1 MVSIKKLLFNNV
13 KKLIPRISATEMIA
27 LQSGTTSIDRQLF
40 EGKIKKTSFNNK
52 PQDVFDK
59 KLITELVE
67 KFPEQQIY
75 PHGNYHKLFEFLGIN
90 KFFSFLIPEKYGGK
104 VMYVEEMSNILTYI
118 TSANPT
124 LGVITMVPNSLGPSE
139 LLLHYGTEEQ
149 KKEHLPK
156 IIKGQIRWCQGYSE
170 PGSGSD
176 LASLATKAEDIG
188 EKFLVNGQKVWTS
201 YADKADW
208 IFALVRTGPKEPKHD
223 GISFLLI
230 DMETKGVSTK
240 PITLIS
246 GKSPFCETFF
256 DDVEVPKNN
265 LIGELNTGWTI
276 AKKLLQHERAF
287 ISNFGL
293 AAGMGS
299 TKDVVSI
306 AKKHL
311 GDENGKIQNE
321 FYRSEISSHKIKE
334 HAFGLTLKRAGDEGG
349 KASATASMFKLYG
362 TEHNKKRHEL
372 MIAASGINGVAWE
385 GDEFE
390 DSDKNL
396 TKAWLRT
403 KGNSLEGGTSEVQ
416 LNVISKRVLGLP
428 S

>member
-1 MVSIKKLLFNNV
+1 MEQLENFRQEV
-13 KKLIPRISATEMIA
+13 KSWLDENCPASMRNGADPAIPTDEVWGGRKAQYKNPESKIW
-27 LQSGTTSIDRQLF
+27 LDRMGQKGWTMPTVAK
-40 EGKIKKTSFNNK
+40 E
-52 PQDVFDK
+52 
-59 KLITELVE
+59 
-67 KFPEQQIY
+67 
-75 PHGNYHKLFEFLGIN
+75 
-90 KFFSFLIPEKYGGK
+90 YGGGGLSK
-104 VMYVEEMSNILTYI
+104 EEVKILNEEMWMIG
-118 TSANPT
+118 AK
-124 LGVITMVPNSLGPSE
+124 GP
-139 LLLHYGTEEQ
+139 LLSFGIWMLAPVLLEYGTEEQ

-156 IIKGQIRWCQGYSE
+156 IIKGEIRWCQGYSE

-188 EKFLVNGQKVWTS
+188 EHFLVNGQKVWTS

-230 DMETKGVSTK
+230 DMETQGVSTK

-256 DDVEVPKNN
+256 DDVKVTKAN
-265 LIGELNTGWTI
+265 LIGELNAGWTI
-276 AKKLLQHERAF
+276 AKALLQHEREF
-287 ISNFGL
+287 ISKFGL
-293 AAGMGS
+293 ASAMGS
-299 TKDVVSI
+299 GGKDIVSL

-311 GDENGKIQNE
+311 GEENGKISNG
-321 FYRSEISSHKIKE
+321 FYRSEITAHKIKE

-349 KASATASMFKLYG
+349 KASPTASMFKLYG
-362 TEHNKKRHEL
+362 TEHNKIRHEL
-372 MIAASGINGVAWE
+372 MVAVTGINGVAWD
-385 GDEFE
+385 GDEFDDDE
-390 DSDKNL
+390 KNL
-396 TKAWLRT
+396 TKSWLRT

>member
-1 MVSIKKLLFNNV
+1 MVLKMEQLENFRQEV
-13 KKLIPRISATEMIA
+13 KSWLDENCPASMRNGADPAIPTDEVWGGRKAQYKNPESKIW
-27 LQSGTTSIDRQLF
+27 LDRMGQKGWTMPTVAK
-40 EGKIKKTSFNNK
+40 E
-52 PQDVFDK
+52 
-59 KLITELVE
+59 
-67 KFPEQQIY
+67 
-75 PHGNYHKLFEFLGIN
+75 
-90 KFFSFLIPEKYGGK
+90 YGGGGLSK
-104 VMYVEEMSNILTYI
+104 EEVKILNEEMWMIG
-118 TSANPT
+118 AK
-124 LGVITMVPNSLGPSE
+124 GP
-139 LLLHYGTEEQ
+139 LLSFGIWMLAPVLLEYGTEEQ

-156 IIKGQIRWCQGYSE
+156 IIKGEIRWCQGYSE

-188 EKFLVNGQKVWTS
+188 EHFLVNGQTVWTS

-230 DMETKGVSTK
+230 DMETQGVSTK

-256 DDVEVPKNN
+256 DDVKVTKAN
-265 LIGELNTGWTI
+265 LIGELNAGWTI
-276 AKKLLQHERAF
+276 AKALLQHEREF
-287 ISNFGL
+287 ISKFGL
-293 AAGMGS
+293 ASAMGS
-299 TKDVVSI
+299 GGKDIVSL

-311 GDENGKIQNE
+311 GEENGKISNG
-321 FYRSEISSHKIKE
+321 FYRSEITAHKIKE

-349 KASATASMFKLYG
+349 KASPTASMFKLYG
-362 TEHNKKRHEL
+362 TEHNKMRHEL
-372 MIAASGINGVAWE
+372 MVAVTGINGVAWD
-385 GDEFE
+385 GDEFDDDE
-390 DSDKNL
+390 KNL
-396 TKAWLRT
+396 TKSWLRT

>member
-1 MVSIKKLLFNNV
+1 MSELDNFRQEVKDWLKENCPSSMQNGADPKTPVDEVWGGRKAVYKNPDSKIWLERMGSKGWTMPTVSK
-13 KKLIPRISATEMIA
+13 E
-27 LQSGTTSIDRQLF
+27 
-40 EGKIKKTSFNNK
+40 
-52 PQDVFDK
+52 
-59 KLITELVE
+59 
-67 KFPEQQIY
+67 
-75 PHGNYHKLFEFLGIN
+75 
-90 KFFSFLIPEKYGGK
+90 YGGGGLSK
-104 VMYVEEMSNILTYI
+104 DEVKILNEEMFMIG
-118 TSANPT
+118 AKAP
-124 LGVITMVPNSLGPSE
+124 
-139 LLLHYGTEEQ
+139 LLSFGIWMLAPVLLEYGTEEQ

-156 IIKGQIRWCQGYSE
+156 IIKGEIRWCQGYSE

-176 LASLATKAEDIG
+176 LASLATKAEDMG
-188 EKFLVNGQKVWTS
+188 DHFLVNGQKVWTS

-230 DMETKGVSTK
+230 DMETPGVSTK

-256 DDVEVPKNN
+256 DNVKASKDN
-265 LIGELNTGWTI
+265 LIGELNAGWAI
-276 AKKLLQHERAF
+276 AKALLQHERAF

-293 AAGMGS
+293 AAAMGS
-299 TKDVVSI
+299 GKDLVSI
-306 AKKHL
+306 AKKHV
-311 GDENGKIQNE
+311 GEENGKISNS
-321 FYRSEISSHKIKE
+321 FYRSEIATHKIKE

-372 MIAASGINGVAWE
+372 MVSAMGIDGVAWD
-385 GDEFE
+385 GDEFDKE
-390 DSDKNL
+390 DKDL
-396 TKAWLRT
+396 TRAWLRT

>member
-1 MVSIKKLLFNNV
+1 MSELNNFRQEVKDWLKENCPSSMQNGADPKTPVDEVWGGRKAVYKNPDSKIWLERMGSKGWTMPTVSK
-13 KKLIPRISATEMIA
+13 E
-27 LQSGTTSIDRQLF
+27 
-40 EGKIKKTSFNNK
+40 
-52 PQDVFDK
+52 
-59 KLITELVE
+59 
-67 KFPEQQIY
+67 
-75 PHGNYHKLFEFLGIN
+75 
-90 KFFSFLIPEKYGGK
+90 YGGGGLSK
-104 VMYVEEMSNILTYI
+104 DEVKILNEEMFMIG
-118 TSANPT
+118 AKAP
-124 LGVITMVPNSLGPSE
+124 
-139 LLLHYGTEEQ
+139 LLSFGIWMLAPVLLEYGTEEQ

-156 IIKGQIRWCQGYSE
+156 IIKGEIRWCQGYSE

-176 LASLATKAEDIG
+176 LASLATKAEDMG
-188 EKFLVNGQKVWTS
+188 DHFLVNGQKVWTS

-230 DMETKGVSTK
+230 DMETPGVSTK

-256 DDVEVPKNN
+256 DNVKASKDN
-265 LIGELNTGWTI
+265 LIGELNAGWAI
-276 AKKLLQHERAF
+276 AKALLQHERAF

-293 AAGMGS
+293 AAAMGS
-299 TKDVVSI
+299 GKDLVSI
-306 AKKHL
+306 AKKHV
-311 GDENGKIQNE
+311 GEENGKISNS
-321 FYRSEISSHKIKE
+321 FYRSEIATHKIKE

-372 MIAASGINGVAWE
+372 MVSAMGVDGVAWD
-385 GDEFE
+385 GDEFDKE
-390 DSDKNL
+390 DKDL
-396 TKAWLRT
+396 TRAWLRT

>member
-1 MVSIKKLLFNNV
+1 MEQLENFRQEV
-13 KKLIPRISATEMIA
+13 KSWLDENCPASMRNGADPAIPTDEVWGGRKAQYKNPESKIW
-27 LQSGTTSIDRQLF
+27 LDRMGQKGWTMPTVAK
-40 EGKIKKTSFNNK
+40 E
-52 PQDVFDK
+52 
-59 KLITELVE
+59 
-67 KFPEQQIY
+67 
-75 PHGNYHKLFEFLGIN
+75 
-90 KFFSFLIPEKYGGK
+90 YGGGGLSK
-104 VMYVEEMSNILTYI
+104 EEVKILNEEMWMIG
-118 TSANPT
+118 AK
-124 LGVITMVPNSLGPSE
+124 GP
-139 LLLHYGTEEQ
+139 LLSFGIWMLAPVLLEYGTEEQ

-156 IIKGQIRWCQGYSE
+156 IIKGEIRWCQGYSE

-188 EKFLVNGQKVWTS
+188 EHFLVNGQKVWTS

-230 DMETKGVSTK
+230 DMETQGVSTK

-256 DDVEVPKNN
+256 DDVKVTKAN
-265 LIGELNTGWTI
+265 LIGELNAGWTI
-276 AKKLLQHERAF
+276 AKALLQHEREF
-287 ISNFGL
+287 ISKFGL
-293 AAGMGS
+293 ASATGS
-299 TKDVVSI
+299 SGKDIVSL

-311 GDENGKIQNE
+311 GEENGKISNG
-321 FYRSEISSHKIKE
+321 FYRSEITAHKIKE

-349 KASATASMFKLYG
+349 KASPTASMFKLYG
-362 TEHNKKRHEL
+362 TEHNKMRHEL
-372 MIAASGINGVAWE
+372 MVAVTGINGVAWD
-385 GDEFE
+385 GDEFDDDE
-390 DSDKNL
+390 KNL
-396 TKAWLRT
+396 TKSWLRT

>member
-1 MVSIKKLLFNNV
+1 MNELDNFRQEVKDWLKENCPSSMQNGADPKTPVDEVWGGRKAVYKNPDSKIWLERMGSKGWTMPTVSK
-13 KKLIPRISATEMIA
+13 E
-27 LQSGTTSIDRQLF
+27 
-40 EGKIKKTSFNNK
+40 
-52 PQDVFDK
+52 
-59 KLITELVE
+59 
-67 KFPEQQIY
+67 
-75 PHGNYHKLFEFLGIN
+75 
-90 KFFSFLIPEKYGGK
+90 YGGGGLSK
-104 VMYVEEMSNILTYI
+104 DEVKILNEEMFMIG
-118 TSANPT
+118 AKAP
-124 LGVITMVPNSLGPSE
+124 
-139 LLLHYGTEEQ
+139 LLSFGIWMLAPVLLEYGTEEQ

-156 IIKGQIRWCQGYSE
+156 IIKGEIRWCQGYSE

-188 EKFLVNGQKVWTS
+188 DHFLVNGQKVWTS

-230 DMETKGVSTK
+230 DMETPGVSTK

-256 DDVEVPKNN
+256 DNVKASKDN
-265 LIGELNTGWTI
+265 LIGELNAGWAI
-276 AKKLLQHERAF
+276 AKALLQHERAF

-293 AAGMGS
+293 AAAMGS
-299 TKDVVSI
+299 GKDLVSI
-306 AKKHL
+306 AKKHI
-311 GDENGKIQNE
+311 GEENGKISNS
-321 FYRSEISSHKIKE
+321 FYRSEIATHKIKE

-372 MIAASGINGVAWE
+372 MVSAMGVDGVAWD
-385 GDEFE
+385 GDEFDKE
-390 DSDKNL
+390 DKDL
-396 TKAWLRT
+396 TRAWLRT

>member
-1 MVSIKKLLFNNV
+1 MSELNNFRQEVKDWLKENCPSSMQNGADPKTPVDEVWGGRKAVYKNPDSKIWLERMGSKGWTMPTVSK
-13 KKLIPRISATEMIA
+13 E
-27 LQSGTTSIDRQLF
+27 
-40 EGKIKKTSFNNK
+40 
-52 PQDVFDK
+52 
-59 KLITELVE
+59 
-67 KFPEQQIY
+67 
-75 PHGNYHKLFEFLGIN
+75 
-90 KFFSFLIPEKYGGK
+90 YGGGGLSK
-104 VMYVEEMSNILTYI
+104 DEVKILNEEMFMIG
-118 TSANPT
+118 AKAP
-124 LGVITMVPNSLGPSE
+124 
-139 LLLHYGTEEQ
+139 LLSFGIWMLAPVLLEYGTEEQ

-156 IIKGQIRWCQGYSE
+156 IIKGEIRWCQGYSE

-176 LASLATKAEDIG
+176 LASLATKAEDMG
-188 EKFLVNGQKVWTS
+188 DHFLVNGQKVWTS

-230 DMETKGVSTK
+230 DMETPGVSTK

-256 DDVEVPKNN
+256 DNVKASKDN
-265 LIGELNTGWTI
+265 LIGELNAGWAI
-276 AKKLLQHERAF
+276 AKALLQHERAF

-293 AAGMGS
+293 AAAMGS
-299 TKDVVSI
+299 GKDLVSI
-306 AKKHL
+306 AKKHI
-311 GDENGKIQNE
+311 GEENGKISNS
-321 FYRSEISSHKIKE
+321 FYRSEIATHKIKE

-372 MIAASGINGVAWE
+372 MVSAMGVDGVAWD
-385 GDEFE
+385 GDEFDKE
-390 DSDKNL
+390 DKDL
-396 TKAWLRT
+396 TRAWLRT

>member
-1 MVSIKKLLFNNV
+1 MNKLDNFRQEVKDWLKENCPSSMQNGADPKTPVDEVWGGRKAVYKNPDSKIWLERMGSKGWTMPTVSK
-13 KKLIPRISATEMIA
+13 E
-27 LQSGTTSIDRQLF
+27 
-40 EGKIKKTSFNNK
+40 
-52 PQDVFDK
+52 
-59 KLITELVE
+59 
-67 KFPEQQIY
+67 
-75 PHGNYHKLFEFLGIN
+75 
-90 KFFSFLIPEKYGGK
+90 YGGGGLSK
-104 VMYVEEMSNILTYI
+104 DEVKILNEEMFMIG
-118 TSANPT
+118 AKAP
-124 LGVITMVPNSLGPSE
+124 
-139 LLLHYGTEEQ
+139 LLSFGIWMLAPVLLEYGTEEQ

-156 IIKGQIRWCQGYSE
+156 IIKGEIRWCQGYSE

-176 LASLATKAEDIG
+176 LASLATKAEDMG
-188 EKFLVNGQKVWTS
+188 DHFLVNGQKVWTS

-230 DMETKGVSTK
+230 DMETPGVSTK

-256 DDVEVPKNN
+256 DNVKASKDN
-265 LIGELNTGWTI
+265 LIGELNAGWAI
-276 AKKLLQHERAF
+276 AKALLQHERAF

-293 AAGMGS
+293 AAAMGS
-299 TKDVVSI
+299 GKDLVSI
-306 AKKHL
+306 AKKHI
-311 GDENGKIQNE
+311 GEENGKISNS
-321 FYRSEISSHKIKE
+321 FYRSEIATHKIKE

-372 MIAASGINGVAWE
+372 MVSAMGVDGVAWD
-385 GDEFE
+385 GDEFDKE
-390 DSDKNL
+390 DKDL
-396 TKAWLRT
+396 TRAWLRT

>member
-1 MVSIKKLLFNNV
+1 MSDLDNFRQEVKEWLDQNCPPSMKKGADPE
-13 KKLIPRISATEMIA
+13 IPVDEVWGGRKAVYKNPDSKVWLERMGSKGWTMPTVPKE
-27 LQSGTTSIDRQLF
+27 
-40 EGKIKKTSFNNK
+40 
-52 PQDVFDK
+52 
-59 KLITELVE
+59 
-67 KFPEQQIY
+67 
-75 PHGNYHKLFEFLGIN
+75 
-90 KFFSFLIPEKYGGK
+90 YGGGGLSKEEVK
-104 VMYVEEMSNILTYI
+104 VLNEEMFMIGTRS
-118 TSANPT
+118 P
-124 LGVITMVPNSLGPSE
+124 
-139 LLLHYGTEEQ
+139 LLSFGIWMLAPVLLEYGTEAQ

-176 LASLATKAEDIG
+176 LASLATKAEDKG
-188 EKFLVNGQKVWTS
+188 DHFLVNGQKVWTS

-208 IFALVRTGPKEPKHD
+208 IFALVRTGPMEPKHD

-230 DMETKGVSTK
+230 DMETEGVSTK

-256 DDVEVPKNN
+256 DDVKASKDN
-265 LIGELNTGWTI
+265 LIGELNNGWTI
-276 AKKLLQHERAF
+276 AKALLQHERAF

-293 AAGMGS
+293 ASAMGS
-299 TKDVVSI
+299 GKDLVSI
-306 AKKHL
+306 AKKHV
-311 GDENGKIQNE
+311 GEKDGKINNG
-321 FYRSEISSHKIKE
+321 FYRSEIASHKIKE

-372 MIAASGINGVAWE
+372 MVAAMGTDGIAWD
-385 GDEFE
+385 GDEFDQE
-390 DSDKNL
+390 DKDL
-396 TKAWLRT
+396 TRAWLRT

>member
-1 MVSIKKLLFNNV
+1 MEQLENFRQEV
-13 KKLIPRISATEMIA
+13 KSWLDENCPASMRNGADPAIPTDEVWGGRKAQYKNPESKIW
-27 LQSGTTSIDRQLF
+27 LDRMGQKGWTMPTVAK
-40 EGKIKKTSFNNK
+40 E
-52 PQDVFDK
+52 
-59 KLITELVE
+59 
-67 KFPEQQIY
+67 
-75 PHGNYHKLFEFLGIN
+75 
-90 KFFSFLIPEKYGGK
+90 YGGGGLSK
-104 VMYVEEMSNILTYI
+104 EEVKILNEEMWMIG
-118 TSANPT
+118 AK
-124 LGVITMVPNSLGPSE
+124 GP
-139 LLLHYGTEEQ
+139 LLSFGIWMLAPVLLEYGTEEQ

-156 IIKGQIRWCQGYSE
+156 IIKGEVRWCQGYSE

-188 EKFLVNGQKVWTS
+188 EHFLVNGQKVWTS

-230 DMETKGVSTK
+230 DMETQGVSTK

-256 DDVEVPKNN
+256 DDVKVTKAN
-265 LIGELNTGWTI
+265 LIGELNAGWTI
-276 AKKLLQHERAF
+276 AKALLQHEREF
-287 ISNFGL
+287 ISKFGL
-293 AAGMGS
+293 ASAMGS
-299 TKDVVSI
+299 GGKDIVSL

-311 GDENGKIQNE
+311 GEENGKISNG
-321 FYRSEISSHKIKE
+321 FYRSEITAHKIKE

-349 KASATASMFKLYG
+349 KASPTASMFKLYG
-362 TEHNKKRHEL
+362 TEHNKMRHEL
-372 MIAASGINGVAWE
+372 MVAVTGINGVAWD
-385 GDEFE
+385 GDEFDDDE
-390 DSDKNL
+390 KNL
-396 TKAWLRT
+396 TKSWLRT

>member
-1 MVSIKKLLFNNV
+1 MDNLDQFRQKVREWLEENCPPSMRTPMVPEEEVWGGRNAKYINPESKLWLERMGNKGWTAPN
-13 KKLIPRISATEMIA
+13 IPKE
-27 LQSGTTSIDRQLF
+27 
-40 EGKIKKTSFNNK
+40 
-52 PQDVFDK
+52 
-59 KLITELVE
+59 
-67 KFPEQQIY
+67 
-75 PHGNYHKLFEFLGIN
+75 
-90 KFFSFLIPEKYGGK
+90 YGGGGLDRDQAK
-104 VMYVEEMSNILTYI
+104 VLHQELNRIKARQPL
-118 TSANPT
+118 
-124 LGVITMVPNSLGPSE
+124 NSFGIWMLAPCIIEFGS
-139 LLLHYGTEEQ
+139 EEQ
-149 KKEHLPK
+149 KMEHIPK
-156 IIKGQIRWCQGYSE
+156 IIKGEIRWCQGYSE

-176 LASLATKAEDIG
+176 LASLSTKAEDMG
-188 EKFLVNGQKVWTS
+188 DHYLVNGQKVWTS

-230 DMETKGVSTK
+230 DMATKGVSTK

-256 DDVEVPKNN
+256 DNVEVPKEN
-265 LIGELNTGWTI
+265 LIGELNAGWTI

-299 TKDVVSI
+299 KRDVVSI

-311 GDENGKIQNE
+311 GEENGKIKNN

-372 MIAASGINGVAWE
+372 MVAASGINGVAWD
-385 GDEFE
+385 GDEF
-390 DSDKNL
+390 DDDDKNL
-396 TKAWLRT
+396 TRAWLRT
-403 KGNSLEGGTSEVQ
+403 KGNSIEGGTSEVQ

-428 S
+428 SQ

>member
-1 MVSIKKLLFNNV
+1 MEQLENFRQEV
-13 KKLIPRISATEMIA
+13 KSWLDENCPASMRNGADPAIPTDEVWGGRKAQYKNPESKIW
-27 LQSGTTSIDRQLF
+27 LDRMGQKGWTMPTVAK
-40 EGKIKKTSFNNK
+40 E
-52 PQDVFDK
+52 
-59 KLITELVE
+59 
-67 KFPEQQIY
+67 
-75 PHGNYHKLFEFLGIN
+75 
-90 KFFSFLIPEKYGGK
+90 YGGGGLSK
-104 VMYVEEMSNILTYI
+104 EEVKILNEEMWMIG
-118 TSANPT
+118 AK
-124 LGVITMVPNSLGPSE
+124 GP
-139 LLLHYGTEEQ
+139 LLSFGIWMLAPVLLEYGTEEQ

-156 IIKGQIRWCQGYSE
+156 IIKGEIRWCQGYSE

-188 EKFLVNGQKVWTS
+188 EHFLVNGQKVWTS

-230 DMETKGVSTK
+230 DMETQGVSTK

-256 DDVEVPKNN
+256 DDVKVTKAN
-265 LIGELNTGWTI
+265 LIGELNAGWTI
-276 AKKLLQHERAF
+276 AKALLQHEREF
-287 ISNFGL
+287 ISKFGL
-293 AAGMGS
+293 ASAMGS
-299 TKDVVSI
+299 GGKDIVSL

-311 GDENGKIQNE
+311 GEENGKISNG
-321 FYRSEISSHKIKE
+321 FYRSEITAHKIKE

-349 KASATASMFKLYG
+349 KASPTASMFKLYG
-362 TEHNKKRHEL
+362 TEHNKMRHEF
-372 MIAASGINGVAWE
+372 MVAVTGINGVAWD
-385 GDEFE
+385 GDEFDDDE
-390 DSDKNL
+390 KNL
-396 TKAWLRT
+396 TKSWLRT

>member
-1 MVSIKKLLFNNV
+1 MSDLDNFRQEVKEWLDQNCPPSMKKGADPE
-13 KKLIPRISATEMIA
+13 IPVDEVWGGRKAVYKNPDSKVWLERMGSKGWTMPTVPKE
-27 LQSGTTSIDRQLF
+27 
-40 EGKIKKTSFNNK
+40 
-52 PQDVFDK
+52 
-59 KLITELVE
+59 
-67 KFPEQQIY
+67 
-75 PHGNYHKLFEFLGIN
+75 
-90 KFFSFLIPEKYGGK
+90 YGGGGLSKEEVK
-104 VMYVEEMSNILTYI
+104 VLNEEMFMIGTRS
-118 TSANPT
+118 P
-124 LGVITMVPNSLGPSE
+124 
-139 LLLHYGTEEQ
+139 LLSFGIWMLAPVLLEYGTEAQ

-156 IIKGQIRWCQGYSE
+156 IIKGEIRWCQGYSE

-176 LASLATKAEDIG
+176 LASLATKAEDKG
-188 EKFLVNGQKVWTS
+188 DHFLVNGQKVWTS

-208 IFALVRTGPKEPKHD
+208 IFALVRTGPMEPKHD

-230 DMETKGVSTK
+230 DMETEGVSTK

-256 DDVEVPKNN
+256 DNVKASKDN
-265 LIGELNTGWTI
+265 LIGELNNGWTI
-276 AKKLLQHERAF
+276 AKALLQHERAF

-293 AAGMGS
+293 ASAMGS
-299 TKDVVSI
+299 GKDLVSI
-306 AKKHL
+306 AKKHV
-311 GDENGKIQNE
+311 GEKDGKINNG
-321 FYRSEISSHKIKE
+321 FYRSEIASHKIKE

-372 MIAASGINGVAWE
+372 MVAAMGTDGIAWD
-385 GDEFE
+385 GDEFDQE
-390 DSDKNL
+390 DKDL
-396 TKAWLRT
+396 TRAWLRT

>member
-1 MVSIKKLLFNNV
+1 MEQLENFRQEV
-13 KKLIPRISATEMIA
+13 KSWLDENCPASMRNGADPAIPTDEVWGGRKAQYKNPESKIW
-27 LQSGTTSIDRQLF
+27 LDRMGQKGWTMPTVAK
-40 EGKIKKTSFNNK
+40 E
-52 PQDVFDK
+52 
-59 KLITELVE
+59 
-67 KFPEQQIY
+67 
-75 PHGNYHKLFEFLGIN
+75 
-90 KFFSFLIPEKYGGK
+90 YGGGGLSK
-104 VMYVEEMSNILTYI
+104 EEVKILDEEMWMIG
-118 TSANPT
+118 AK
-124 LGVITMVPNSLGPSE
+124 GP
-139 LLLHYGTEEQ
+139 LLSFGIWMLAPVLLEYGTEEQ

-156 IIKGQIRWCQGYSE
+156 IIKGEIRWCQGYSE

-188 EKFLVNGQKVWTS
+188 EHFLVNGQKVWTS

-230 DMETKGVSTK
+230 DMETQGVSTK

-256 DDVEVPKNN
+256 DDVKVTKAN
-265 LIGELNTGWTI
+265 LIGELNAGWTI
-276 AKKLLQHERAF
+276 AKALLQHEREF
-287 ISNFGL
+287 ISKFGL
-293 AAGMGS
+293 ASAMGS
-299 TKDVVSI
+299 GGKDIVSL

-311 GDENGKIQNE
+311 GEENGKISNG
-321 FYRSEISSHKIKE
+321 FYRSEITAHKIKE

-349 KASATASMFKLYG
+349 KASPTASMFKLYG
-362 TEHNKKRHEL
+362 TEHNKMRHEL
-372 MIAASGINGVAWE
+372 MVAVTGINGVAWD
-385 GDEFE
+385 GDEFDDDE
-390 DSDKNL
+390 KNL
-396 TKAWLRT
+396 TKSWLRT

>member
-1 MVSIKKLLFNNV
+1 MEQLENFRQEV
-13 KKLIPRISATEMIA
+13 KSWLDENCPASMRNGADPTIPTYEVWGGRKAQYKNPESKIW
-27 LQSGTTSIDRQLF
+27 LDRMGQKGWTMPTVAK
-40 EGKIKKTSFNNK
+40 E
-52 PQDVFDK
+52 
-59 KLITELVE
+59 
-67 KFPEQQIY
+67 
-75 PHGNYHKLFEFLGIN
+75 
-90 KFFSFLIPEKYGGK
+90 YGGGGLSK
-104 VMYVEEMSNILTYI
+104 EEVKILNEEMWMIG
-118 TSANPT
+118 AK
-124 LGVITMVPNSLGPSE
+124 GP
-139 LLLHYGTEEQ
+139 LLSFGIWMLAPVLLEYGTEEQ

-156 IIKGQIRWCQGYSE
+156 IIKGEIRWCQGYSE

-188 EKFLVNGQKVWTS
+188 EHFLVNGQKVWTS

-230 DMETKGVSTK
+230 DMETQGVSTK

-256 DDVEVPKNN
+256 DDVKVTKAN
-265 LIGELNTGWTI
+265 LIGELNAGWTI
-276 AKKLLQHERAF
+276 AKVLLQHEREF
-287 ISNFGL
+287 ISKFGL
-293 AAGMGS
+293 ASAMGS
-299 TKDVVSI
+299 SGKDIVSL
-306 AKKHL
+306 AKEHL
-311 GDENGKIQNE
+311 GEENGKISNG
-321 FYRSEISSHKIKE
+321 FYRSEITAHKIKE

-349 KASATASMFKLYG
+349 KASPTASMFKLYG

-372 MIAASGINGVAWE
+372 MVSVAGINGVAWD
-385 GDEFE
+385 GDEFDDNE
-390 DSDKNL
+390 KNL
-396 TKAWLRT
+396 TKSWLRT

>member
-1 MVSIKKLLFNNV
+1 MSELDNFRQEVKDWLKENCPSSMQNGADPKTPVDEVWGGRKAVYKNPDSKIWLEKMGSKGWTMPTVSK
-13 KKLIPRISATEMIA
+13 E
-27 LQSGTTSIDRQLF
+27 
-40 EGKIKKTSFNNK
+40 
-52 PQDVFDK
+52 
-59 KLITELVE
+59 
-67 KFPEQQIY
+67 
-75 PHGNYHKLFEFLGIN
+75 
-90 KFFSFLIPEKYGGK
+90 YGGGGLSK
-104 VMYVEEMSNILTYI
+104 DEVKILNEEMFMIG
-118 TSANPT
+118 AKAP
-124 LGVITMVPNSLGPSE
+124 
-139 LLLHYGTEEQ
+139 LLSFGIWMLAPVLLEYGTEEQ

-156 IIKGQIRWCQGYSE
+156 IIKGEIRWCQGYSE

-176 LASLATKAEDIG
+176 LASLATKAEDMG
-188 EKFLVNGQKVWTS
+188 DHFLVNGQKVWTS

-230 DMETKGVSTK
+230 DMETPGVSTK

-256 DDVEVPKNN
+256 DNVKASKDN
-265 LIGELNTGWTI
+265 LIGELNAGWAI
-276 AKKLLQHERAF
+276 AKALLQHERAF

-293 AAGMGS
+293 AAAMGS
-299 TKDVVSI
+299 GKDLVSI
-306 AKKHL
+306 AKKHI
-311 GDENGKIQNE
+311 GEENGKISNS
-321 FYRSEISSHKIKE
+321 FYRSEIATHKIKE

-372 MIAASGINGVAWE
+372 MVSAMGIDGVAWD
-385 GDEFE
+385 GDEFDKE
-390 DSDKNL
+390 DKDL
-396 TKAWLRT
+396 TRAWLRT

>member
-1 MVSIKKLLFNNV
+1 MSEVDNFRQEVKDWLKENCPSSMQNGADPKTPVDEVWGGRKAVYKNPDSKIWLERMGSKGWTMPTVSK
-13 KKLIPRISATEMIA
+13 E
-27 LQSGTTSIDRQLF
+27 
-40 EGKIKKTSFNNK
+40 
-52 PQDVFDK
+52 
-59 KLITELVE
+59 
-67 KFPEQQIY
+67 
-75 PHGNYHKLFEFLGIN
+75 
-90 KFFSFLIPEKYGGK
+90 YGGGGLSK
-104 VMYVEEMSNILTYI
+104 DEVKILNEEMFMIG
-118 TSANPT
+118 AKAP
-124 LGVITMVPNSLGPSE
+124 
-139 LLLHYGTEEQ
+139 LLSFGIWMLAPVLLEYGTEEQ

-156 IIKGQIRWCQGYSE
+156 IIKGEIRWCQGYSE

-176 LASLATKAEDIG
+176 LASLATKAEDMG
-188 EKFLVNGQKVWTS
+188 DHFLVNGQKVWTS

-230 DMETKGVSTK
+230 DMETPGVSTK

-256 DDVEVPKNN
+256 DNVKASKDN
-265 LIGELNTGWTI
+265 LIGELNAGWAI
-276 AKKLLQHERAF
+276 AKALLQHERAF

-293 AAGMGS
+293 AAAMGS
-299 TKDVVSI
+299 GKDLVSI
-306 AKKHL
+306 AKKHI
-311 GDENGKIQNE
+311 GEENGKISNS
-321 FYRSEISSHKIKE
+321 FYRSEIATHKIKE

-372 MIAASGINGVAWE
+372 MVSAMGVDGVAWD
-385 GDEFE
+385 GDEFDKE
-390 DSDKNL
+390 DKDL
-396 TKAWLRT
+396 TRAWLRT

>member
-1 MVSIKKLLFNNV
+1 MSELDNFRQEVKDWLKENCPSSMQNGADPKTPVDEVWGGRKAVYKNPDSKIWLERMGSKGWTRPTVSK
-13 KKLIPRISATEMIA
+13 E
-27 LQSGTTSIDRQLF
+27 
-40 EGKIKKTSFNNK
+40 
-52 PQDVFDK
+52 
-59 KLITELVE
+59 
-67 KFPEQQIY
+67 
-75 PHGNYHKLFEFLGIN
+75 
-90 KFFSFLIPEKYGGK
+90 YGGGGLSK
-104 VMYVEEMSNILTYI
+104 DEVKILNEEMFMIG
-118 TSANPT
+118 AKAP
-124 LGVITMVPNSLGPSE
+124 
-139 LLLHYGTEEQ
+139 LLSFGIWMLAPVLLEYGTEEQ

-156 IIKGQIRWCQGYSE
+156 IIKGEIRWCQGYSE

-176 LASLATKAEDIG
+176 LASLATKAEDMG
-188 EKFLVNGQKVWTS
+188 DHFLVNGQKVWTS

-208 IFALVRTGPKEPKHD
+208 IFALVRTGPKEPNHD

-230 DMETKGVSTK
+230 DMETPGVSTK

-256 DDVEVPKNN
+256 DNVKASKDN
-265 LIGELNTGWTI
+265 LIGELNAGWAI
-276 AKKLLQHERAF
+276 AKALLQHERAF

-293 AAGMGS
+293 AAAMGS
-299 TKDVVSI
+299 GKDLVSI
-306 AKKHL
+306 AKKHI
-311 GDENGKIQNE
+311 GEENGKISNS
-321 FYRSEISSHKIKE
+321 FYRSEIATHKIKE

-372 MIAASGINGVAWE
+372 MVSAMGVDGVAWD
-385 GDEFE
+385 GDEFDKE
-390 DSDKNL
+390 DKDL
-396 TKAWLRT
+396 TRAWLRT

>member
-1 MVSIKKLLFNNV
+1 MCIRDRFFIGAKQPLL
-13 KKLIPRISATEMIA
+13 
-27 LQSGTTSIDRQLF
+27 
-40 EGKIKKTSFNNK
+40 SF
-52 PQDVFDK
+52 
-59 KLITELVE
+59 
-67 KFPEQQIY
+67 
-75 PHGNYHKLFEFLGIN
+75 GIWM
-90 KFFSFLIPEKYGGK
+90 LAP
-104 VMYVEEMSNILTYI
+104 V
-118 TSANPT
+118 
-124 LGVITMVPNSLGPSE
+124 
-139 LLLHYGTEEQ
+139 LLEYGTEEQ
-149 KKEHLPK
+149 KKLHIPK
-156 IIKGQIRWCQGYSE
+156 IIKGEIRWCQGYSE

-176 LASLATKAEDIG
+176 LASLSTKAEDIG
-188 EKFLVNGQKVWTS
+188 ESFLVNGQKVWTS

-208 IFALVRTGPKEPKHD
+208 IFALVRTGSKEPKHD

-230 DMETKGVSTK
+230 DMASKGVSTK

-256 DDVEVPKNN
+256 DNVEVPKEN
-265 LIGELNTGWTI
+265 LIGELNAGWTI

-299 TKDVVSI
+299 KRDVVSI

-311 GDENGKIQNE
+311 GEEDGKIKNT

-372 MIAASGINGVAWE
+372 MVAASGVNGVAWD

-396 TKAWLRT
+396 TRAWLRT
-403 KGNSLEGGTSEVQ
+403 KGNSIEGGTSEVQ

-428 S
+428 SQ

>member
-1 MVSIKKLLFNNV
+1 MSNLDKFREDTKKWLDKNCPPSMRNGADPDMPV
-13 KKLIPRISATEMIA
+13 DEVWGGRNAEYKNPESKLW
-27 LQSGTTSIDRQLF
+27 LDRMG
-40 EGKIKKTSFNNK
+40 EKGWTM
-52 PQDVFDK
+52 PTVP
-59 KLITELVE
+59 VE
-67 KFPEQQIY
+67 
-75 PHGNYHKLFEFLGIN
+75 
-90 KFFSFLIPEKYGGK
+90 YGGGGLTK
-104 VMYVEEMSNILTYI
+104 DEVKILNEEMFFIG
-118 TSANPT
+118 AKAP
-124 LGVITMVPNSLGPSE
+124 
-139 LLLHYGTEEQ
+139 LLSFGIWMLAPVLLEYGTEDQ

-156 IIKGQIRWCQGYSE
+156 IIKGEIRWCQGYSE

-176 LASLATKAEDIG
+176 LASLATKAEDTG

-208 IFALVRTGPKEPKHD
+208 IFALVRTGAKEPKHD

-230 DMETKGVSTK
+230 DMESKGVSTK

-256 DDVEVPKNN
+256 DNVEVPKGN
-265 LIGELNTGWTI
+265 LIGDLNAGWTI

-293 AAGMGS
+293 AGS
-299 TKDVVSI
+299 SASGSGRDVVSI

-311 GDENGKIQNE
+311 GEEDGKIKNS
-321 FYRSEISSHKIKE
+321 FYRTEIASHKIKE

-372 MIAASGINGVAWE
+372 MVGASGVDGVAWD
-385 GDEFE
+385 GDEF
-390 DSDKNL
+390 DQNDKNL
-396 TKAWLRT
+396 TRAWLRT
-403 KGNSLEGGTSEVQ
+403 KGNSIEGGTSEVQ
-416 LNVISKRVLGLP
+416 LNVISKRVLNLP